1 MSGHT
6 IWKTFEYRSQVARA
20 APRLGGATVIVQG
33 FYGGTCC
40 LERRNEPEIP
50 FSNVRG
56 LVYSLGKTHYTEDF
70 CREKQNPLKN
80 LHYTDNFCRNEP
92 EIPPLAGPVQ
102 CRLPH
107 GSFGLAHSL
116 EYIYVMWSTCI

>member
-1 MSGHT
+1 MAEGSENTGLIELVGLLYRGRMSGHT

-56 LVYSLGKTHYTEDF
+56 LVYSLGKTHYIEDF
-70 CREKQNPLKN
+70 CREKQKSSEKSSLYRQ
-80 LHYTDNFCRNEP
+80 L
-92 EIPPLAGPVQ
+92 
-102 CRLPH
+102 LP
-107 GSFGLAHSL
+107 
-116 EYIYVMWSTCI
+116 